1 MQNKRR
7 WIPFVTAIAVIG
19 GFVSTAAPAFAA
31 ATEMV
36 LYNFCSLSN
45 CTDGEFP
52 FAGLTFDSAGNLY
65 GTASGGAYADGVIFE
80 LTPGGGG
87 MWTET
92 VLYNFCSLSGCADGA
107 GPAWSSLIFDAA
119 GNLYGTTN
127 AGGAYQT
134 ACGGHA
140 CGAVFELSPNGDG
153 TWTETVLHSF
163 GNGTDGRE
171 PVAGLIF
178 DADGNLHGTTYS
190 GGVQGSGT
198 VFELTPGANGTWAET
213 VLHSFCSAR
222 KCADGGGP
230 SAGVILDAAGRLYGT
245 TVLGGSRTRLCGNR
259 GCGVV
264 FQLEPGSNGA
274 WTHKTLHSFDGSDG
288 NQPQASLI
296 FDTTGNLYGTT
307 VAGGSNRS
315 GTVFEL
321 SPAKN
326 GKWTEKVLGG
336 KGLGST
342 ASVIF
347 DSAGNLYG
355 TSGSGGYGDGAVF
368 KLTPGKSGE
377 WKQELLYKFPKS
389 GQDGFQADA
398 NLIFD
403 TAGNLY
409 STTNRGG
416 ASGSGCG
423 GSGCGTVF
431 EITP

>member
-1 MQNKRR
+1 MRNHKLSLVL
-7 WIPFVTAIAVIG
+7 FATLSALFLFLA
-19 GFVSTAAPAFAA
+19 SAASAFAA
-31 ATEMV
+31 ATEQV
-36 LYNFCSLSN
+36 LYNFCSANN
-45 CTDGEFP
+45 CADGSEP
-52 FAGLTFDSAGNLY
+52 HAGLIFDAAGNLY
-65 GTASGGAYADGVIFE
+65 GTASGGAYANGAIFE

-87 MWTET
+87 AWTET

-119 GNLYGTTN
+119 GNLYGTTVS
-127 AGGAYQT
+127 GGAYQT

-140 CGAVFELSPNGDG
+140 CGAVFELSPNGNG
-153 TWTETVLHSF
+153 AWTETVLHSF
-163 GNGTDGRE
+163 GSGNDGRE
-171 PVAGLIF
+171 PLAGLIF
-178 DADGNLHGTTYS
+178 DADGNLYGTTYS

-222 KCADGGGP
+222 QCADGGGP
-230 SAGVILDAAGRLYGT
+230 LAGVILDAAGSLYGT
-245 TVLGGSRTRLCGNR
+245 TVLGGSRTKLCGNR

-264 FQLEPGSNGA
+264 FQLKRSANGA
-274 WTHKTLHSFDGSDG
+274 WAHKTLHSFDGSDG

-307 VAGGSNRS
+307 VAGGSTRS

-321 SPAKN
+321 FPAKN

-355 TSGSGGYGDGAVF
+355 TSGSGGYGDGAVL

-377 WKQELLYKFPKS
+377 WRQELLYKFPKN

-403 TAGNLY
+403 TTGNLY

-423 GSGCGTVF
+423 GYGCGTVF